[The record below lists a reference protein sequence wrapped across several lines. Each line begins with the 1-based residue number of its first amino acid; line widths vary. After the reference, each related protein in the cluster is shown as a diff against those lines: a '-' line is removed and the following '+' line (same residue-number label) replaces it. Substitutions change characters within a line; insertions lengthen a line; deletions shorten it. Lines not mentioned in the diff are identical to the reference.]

1 MNLLKYVKSKLR
13 LIYSSK
19 MTFLI
24 VLLQILFLI
33 VYIEINKPNSI
44 LNYVSILKLDFFLW
58 IIYIPIL
65 VVIHKVSVFSTY
77 YNCLSRVES
86 KQREMIV
93 DYIVIAISTSIINGL
108 VLLVPTIFMSL
119 FHNAIFSKEII
130 VNLLFF
136 LLRYYILGLFVQYL
150 IYSILFIFPK
160 LQKHSNYICIIPII
174 LFLIFTFPLELLTAN
189 NIYISISDF
198 TGGKNYIFTLE
209 NGIVLWDSIFFY
221 NAHLIGYLIVFLWI
235 SIDYVSRKM
244 EFLENEDK
252 DA

>member
-1 MNLLKYVKSKLR
+1 
-13 LIYSSK
+13 
-19 MTFLI
+19 
-24 VLLQILFLI
+24 
-33 VYIEINKPNSI
+33 
-44 LNYVSILKLDFFLW
+44 
-58 IIYIPIL
+58 
-65 VVIHKVSVFSTY
+65 
-77 YNCLSRVES
+77 
-86 KQREMIV
+86 MIV

-150 IYSILFIFPK
+150 IYSTLFIFPK

-189 NIYISISDF
+189 NIYISILDF

-235 SIDYVSRKM
+235 SIDYVLRKM